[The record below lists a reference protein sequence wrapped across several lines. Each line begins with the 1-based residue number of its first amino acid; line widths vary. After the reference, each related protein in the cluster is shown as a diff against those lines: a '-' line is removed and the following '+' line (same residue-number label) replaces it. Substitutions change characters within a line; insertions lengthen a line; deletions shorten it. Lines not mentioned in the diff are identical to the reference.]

1 MPSIEEEREKS
12 WKDLDLTKDE
22 AERFTNC
29 FKDEEFRKLFCEYA
43 EEIANPENKAKYEME
58 IKQLEADRGV
68 DCEFIHPHPGY
79 VLKTVMNGETKCF
92 INICEND
99 KIGKPSSQMGE
110 GEGGRKGLQWSI
122 PHSLAPPRDDF
133 DKNKVLCQ
141 VIDCVFH
148 PDTLRMAL
156 KNAAFKQM
164 INSTA
169 LDSVAEKFSVTLDR
183 ANVKTPKMNYKGQP
197 TAAVIR
203 KANSEAAKKKEDGSM
218 DPIQAGAYPPN
229 WKMPGNEN
237 YERKS
242 GDTKSSIPTKPSSTS
257 SSSTPEFTTPN
268 YKIIHRKN
276 SDIKD
281 FAHLVEATDATRP
294 DELVVEID
302 VPLVKSAKHID
313 IDILQTKLVLKT
325 DPEVAKYQLELKL
338 PYPVNED
345 RGSAKFDKQKRKL
358 TLTLPVIERKST
370 EQQSTD

>member
-12 WKDLDLTKDE
+12 WKDLDLTKEE
-22 AERFTNC
+22 AERFTQC

-43 EEIANPENKAKYEME
+43 EEIANPENKARYEME

-92 INICEND
+92 INMCENE
-99 KIGKPSSQMGE
+99 KIGKPSSEMGV
-110 GEGGRKGLQWSI
+110 GDGGKRGLQWSI

-133 DKNKVLCQ
+133 DKNKVVCQ
-141 VIDCVFH
+141 VFDCVFH
-148 PDTLRMAL
+148 PDTLRMAQ

-169 LDSVAEKFSVTLDR
+169 MDSIVEKFSVTLDR
-183 ANVKTPKMNYKGQP
+183 ANVKTPKMNYKGTP

-203 KANSEAAKKKEDGSM
+203 KATGDKPKDVT

-229 WKMPGNEN
+229 WKMPGQED
-237 YERKS
+237 KKP
-242 GDTKSSIPTKPSSTS
+242 DPAKKPSSATPA
-257 SSSTPEFTTPN
+257 PEFATPN
-268 YKIIHRKN
+268 YKLIHRKN

-302 VPLVKSAKHID
+302 VPLIKSAKD
-313 IDILQTKLVLKT
+313 IDVDIFETKLLLKT
-325 DPEVAKYQLELKL
+325 DPKAAKYKLELKL

-345 RGSAKFDKQKRKL
+345 GGSAKFDKQKRKL
-358 TLTLPVIERKST
+358 TLVLPVVDKKQSNDST
-370 EQQSTD
+370 EN